1 MTIPRL
7 LSPSRSRLPE
17 ILAAPFTG
25 ALGWM
30 LVMTAMQTVMPL
42 YYYFVVRPG
51 MLASNFGSTVLMI
64 AEAIIMSWALLL
76 PYTILRRR
84 WRVAAVIWLISAL
97 VLLMA
102 DWLIDLACAVIYE
115 TSFSPDIAGVILASN
130 IGEGADFLATY
141 GGGPAAIAAL
151 LSLLLFVILWFAG
164 RKLTRVMHRTDA
176 ISRGYCMIAALTV
189 LLLSA
194 VIAVAEPL
202 QLVTKVN
209 LRGKAAT
216 FMRLDL
222 GHEIVPQHPGLTQ
235 ISSDCPQ
242 KIVVI
247 IGESLSR
254 THCSLYGYGRLTQPR
269 LGQLREDSSLI
280 VFSNPTAPACHTMAA
295 LQRVIGTWDGEG
307 SRSWYECP
315 TFIEVARLSG
325 YPVSWIS
332 NQASKGIYGNP
343 VVKIAEFC
351 DRHRF
356 TNDGMMGVN
365 SGGYDEAVLPLI
377 DDWMDHSR
385 GLTVIHLMG
394 SHISYDNRYP
404 AAYGRFMPGDYPEL
418 PSHQRETI
426 AAYDNSV
433 LYNDFV
439 VSSILDRYADKDA
452 VVIYFSDHAQDLY
465 RSSLTYCGHTRA
477 DDPVSVEAGRE
488 IPFMVYLAEPFRRA
502 HPALAERI
510 IRSADREVNT
520 TYLIYTIMDLAGT
533 TFAAAPDVISRSAF
547 R

>member
-1 MTIPRL
+1 MILPRL

-17 ILAAPFTG
+17 ILAAPFTA

-84 WRVAAVIWLISAL
+84 WCAAAVIWLILTFVPLTAN
-97 VLLMA
+97 
-102 DWLIDLACAVIYE
+102 WLIDLACAVIYE

-130 IGEGADFLATY
+130 LGEGADFLATY
-141 GGGPAAIAAL
+141 GGGPAAIAAS

-164 RKLTRVMHRTDA
+164 WMLTRLMRRTDMMC
-176 ISRGYCMIAALTV
+176 RGYCMIAALSV

-209 LRGKAAT
+209 LRGKTAT
-216 FMRLDL
+216 FMHLDL
-222 GHEIVPQHPGLTQ
+222 GHEIVPQHPELTQ
-235 ISSDCPQ
+235 ISSDRPQ

-269 LGQLREDSSLI
+269 LGQLRKDSSLI

-295 LQRVIGTWDGEG
+295 LQRVVGTWDGED
-307 SRSWYECP
+307 SRRWYECP

-332 NQASKGIYGNP
+332 NQASKGIYDNP

-365 SGGYDEAVLPLI
+365 SGGFDEAVLPLI
-377 DDWMDHSR
+377 DEWMTPDSD
-385 GLTVIHLMG
+385 LTVIHLMG

-404 AAYGRFMPGDYPEL
+404 ATFGRFAPADYPEL

-433 LYNDFV
+433 LYNDSV
-439 VSSILDRYADKDA
+439 VSSIFSRYADKDA

-477 DDPVSVEAGRE
+477 DDPVSVDAGRE
-488 IPFMVYLAEPFRRA
+488 IPLMIYLPEPFRRA

-510 IRSADREVNT
+510 IRSADRPVNT
-520 TYLIYTIMDLAGT
+520 TDLTYTIMDLAGT
-533 TFAAAPDVISRSAF
+533 TFAADPGIISRSAF